1 MQCVHSRD
9 GGSNGRTFHIHVALQ
24 YKALHAIT
32 SPAVTSQTL
41 PLRGRN
47 GSKPSHS
54 SYRHQPALQG
64 AHTATRGS
72 LTDTHHCTD
81 TAFST
86 IHFSDQVLQA
96 RPNVSSMYG
105 SSKHRLLAPDAV

>member
-1 MQCVHSRD
+1 MLESWKHCVAS
-9 GGSNGRTFHIHVALQ
+9 GCTEAAAAKTVLMGKKTKNKSQNS
-24 YKALHAIT
+24 LHM
-32 SPAVTSQTL
+32 
-41 PLRGRN
+41 
-47 GSKPSHS
+47 
-54 SYRHQPALQG
+54 
-64 AHTATRGS
+64 
-72 LTDTHHCTD
+72 D